1 MAQYR
6 FPKNTTEHQNWT
18 RISIHKRE
26 NEFNASDSVIGVRSV
41 DEALHQIYLYMPA
54 AIQVNDG
61 LTYENVDLNTTLGI
75 IAGAIESKEGMATG
89 DMKTAA
95 LSKVAQGGVGS
106 GVATQALLQKG
117 EVLNPRT
124 QMLFKGPVLR
134 QLALTYK
141 LMPSNA
147 DEATEIFNLIKVLR
161 QSAYPKL
168 TQAKFFVF
176 PKLFRVG
183 FVNLEGGD
191 VNMIKFQDMYLTAI
205 NTNYNAT
212 QPIFFEDGN
221 PHEVDLTLSFQETEV
236 ITSEDVEAGF

>member
-18 RISIHKRE
+18 RISIHDRV
-26 NEFNASDSVIGVRSV
+26 NEFKPEIGVQSV

-61 LTYENVDLNTTLGI
+61 LTYENVDLNTILGI
-75 IAGAIESKEGMATG
+75 IAGAVESKEGMATG

-124 QMLFKGPVLR
+124 QMLFKGPILR

-141 LMPSNA
+141 LMPSNS
-147 DEATEIFNLIKVLR
+147 DEATEIYNLIKVLR